1 MKEIKVVIKDG
12 QESKNSVGLQLRQ
25 TPHLWQTCMT
35 TNKVDFSSGETIT
48 WKDKELGSCKIVKLD
63 ANSVSVQFWILM
75 SSNGSNQDK
84 ICPASVEIVL
94 NDEQNTS
101 YILDELDCN
110 YNGNQNL
117 VEHTAKIQ

>member
-1 MKEIKVVIKDG
+1 MITKKV
-12 QESKNSVGLQLRQ
+12 E
-25 TPHLWQTCMT
+25 
-35 TNKVDFSSGETIT
+35 FSSGETIT

-63 ANSVSVQFWILM
+63 ANSVSVQFWISM
-75 SSNGSNQDK
+75 STNASNQDK
-84 ICPASVEIVL
+84 ICPVSVEIVL

-101 YILDELDCN
+101 YLLDELDCN